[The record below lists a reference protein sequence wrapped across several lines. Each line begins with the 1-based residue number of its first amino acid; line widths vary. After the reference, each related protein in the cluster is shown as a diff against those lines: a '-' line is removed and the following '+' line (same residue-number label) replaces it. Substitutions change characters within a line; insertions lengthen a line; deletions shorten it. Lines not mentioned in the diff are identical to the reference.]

1 MGFEWQPVGFPAQ
14 ASKPLIPPHHHRM
27 RKRLL
32 HSSSCS
38 SWAVFSYSHNCKGV
52 SNAGAT
58 GAFNLHPARSFV
70 CVWCGTGDAKRETW
84 EAFDQG
90 TQMGT
95 KLKGKVSSFPHPALA
110 RDSLMGAGELGG
122 WLGAAGGCC
131 PAKPPPAK
139 SSFVQ
144 DGCLRGRWDCEGLP
158 LSTGQVSGTHCF
170 LGQLLTLCP
179 CMGGQQGLCGT
190 PSPGK
195 AA

>member
-14 ASKPLIPPHHHRM
+14 ASQPLIPPHHRRM

-38 SWAVFSYSHNCKGV
+38 SRAVFSYSHNCKGV

-84 EAFDQG
+84 EAFDPG

-95 KLKGKVSSFPHPALA
+95 KLKGNVSSFPHPALA
-110 RDSLMGAGELGG
+110 RGSLMGAGGCWGLLSCQAPSCQELFCPG
-122 WLGAAGGCC
+122 WM
-131 PAKPPPAK
+131 
-139 SSFVQ
+139 F
-144 DGCLRGRWDCEGLP
+144 EGQVGLL
-158 LSTGQVSGTHCF
+158 LSTGEVSGTHCF

-179 CMGGQQGLCGT
+179 CMGAQQGLCGT